1 MTKKIHLLIVSGL
14 LIAGCAGAGSHA
26 RNRTASD
33 AEKLPGFP
41 YPPVKFIVFSD
52 FHYYDPSLGT
62 AGPAFERYLN
72 EDRKMLAESSEILES
87 AVNSIHESP
96 AGFVLV
102 CGDLTKDGE
111 LLDHQKVAGF
121 LRRIE
126 AAGKKVYV
134 VPGNHDILNYEAF
147 RYNGDKTESVAH
159 IAVEDFPIIYDDFGY
174 TEAIE
179 RDSASLSYVCEPVP
193 GLWLLALDGNLYR
206 RNKPGHESQVGG
218 RFSENTLDW
227 VRGVL
232 DRAVQKEKSVIAMIH
247 HGILE
252 HFPTQAK
259 YFPPYLLSNRNTVS
273 RYFLDYNVKVVFT
286 GHFHAQDIV
295 LEKSGG
301 QNLLYDVET
310 GSLITYPAAY
320 RTVEIDADQKM
331 YIETKSI
338 TATGSHTLA
347 FAEYAREF
355 TRQGLET
362 IALDQMRAYGVN
374 TYNAPLLARQVADVF
389 LNHYRGDEP
398 RDEQPIDVAQI
409 GCLGGVLTSVLD
421 DAFEGLTH
429 DREPPDNNL
438 IIDLTSGSWTL
449 PGKEP

>member
-1 MTKKIHLLIVSGL
+1 MTKKILQLIVSGL
-14 LIAGCAGAGSHA
+14 LIAGCACTGLHPRGRSAAG
-26 RNRTASD
+26 
-33 AEKLPGFP
+33 AEKIPAAP

-62 AGPAFERYLN
+62 VGPAFERYLN

-87 AVNSIHESP
+87 AVNAIQET
-96 AGFVLV
+96 AADFVLV

-126 AAGKKVYV
+126 ATGKKVYV
-134 VPGNHDILNYEAF
+134 IPGNHDILNYEAF
-147 RYNGDKTESVAH
+147 RYNDQGTETIAH
-159 IAVEDFPIIYDDFGY
+159 IAPEDFPIIYDDFGY
-174 TEAIE
+174 AEAIE

-218 RFSENTLDW
+218 RLSANTLEW
-227 VRGVL
+227 MRGVL
-232 DRAVQKEKSVIAMIH
+232 DRAMQKEKSVIAMIH

-259 YFPPYLLSNRNTVS
+259 YFPPYLLSNRNTLS

-286 GHFHAQDIV
+286 GHFHAQDIM

-310 GSLITYPAAY
+310 GSLVTYPAAY
-320 RTVEIDADQKM
+320 RTVEIDTDQKM
-331 YIETKSI
+331 CIGTNYI
-338 TATGSHTLA
+338 TATASRPLA

-355 TRQGLET
+355 TRQGLEKL
-362 IALDQMRAYGVN
+362 ALSRMLTFGVK

-398 RDEQPIDVAQI
+398 PVRSPIDVSQI
-409 GCLGGVLTSVLD
+409 GCLGGVLTSALD
-421 DAFEGLTH
+421 DAFEGLAH